1 MKFLKIIFIVG
12 LLFFNTLFSQKIS
25 GRFPMLAGQ
34 EIRLSAFVG
43 LKNDEISSSHIDSLG
58 NFEITYSKKDFGV
71 GYLISN
77 DNKPFIIIL
86 NGENIEL
93 KGNSLVDIG
102 SIKILK
108 GNENQTFD
116 RYAKEHP
123 KREQALSAW
132 KYLQDMYA
140 NDSLFL
146 KNKKTY
152 ESIIAE
158 KKRINTEDENF
169 VSSLPKDSYVRW
181 FLPMRRLVSDA
192 PIIVKYRP
200 EELDE
205 TIASFRNMDYS
216 DERLYR
222 SGLFKESLEN
232 HFLLI
237 ENSGKPLESVFQ
249 EMNTSIDRLL
259 TKLVGDTKKLN
270 EVSDFLFGFLEQ
282 RSLFKS
288 SEYLAIKLLNDTGCT
303 LETDLSN
310 QLEIYRAMKTGNTAS
325 EINFDQSNFL
335 KKSLSINNLSD
346 LKSPYTLLVFGASW
360 CPKCTEEIPDIAKRY
375 PNMKEKGIEV
385 VFISLDVDRKAFESF
400 ANDFPFISY
409 SDLKK
414 WNSPIVKDYFVS
426 GTPTMFLLDENR
438 KILIRPNSLNHLQA
452 WIDAFITKN

>member
-1 MKFLKIIFIVG
+1 MNSSHIIFLFG
-12 LLFFNTLFSQKIS
+12 LFVSNVLFSQNIS
-25 GRFPMLAGQ
+25 GVLPQLANQ

-43 LKNDEISSSHIDSLG
+43 LKNDVITSSFLDSLG
-58 NFEITYSKKDFGV
+58 NFQMGYSKKDYGV

-77 DNKPFIIIL
+77 DNKLFIVIL
-86 NGENIEL
+86 NGEDIEL
-93 KGNSLVDIG
+93 KGNSLADTE
-102 SIKILK
+102 SIKVLK
-108 GNENQTFD
+108 GNENQSFD

-132 KYLQDMYA
+132 KYLQDLYA
-140 NDSLFL
+140 NDSLFF

-158 KKRINTEDENF
+158 ENRIKTEDAKF

-200 EELDE
+200 EELDA
-205 TIASFRNMDYS
+205 TIESFRNMDYS

-259 TKLVGDTKKLN
+259 SKLVGDTKKLN
-270 EVSDFLFGFLEQ
+270 EVSNFLFDLLEQ
-282 RSLFKS
+282 RSLYTS
-288 SEYLAIKLLNDTGCT
+288 SQYLAIKLLNDTGCT

-325 EINFDQSNFL
+325 EINFEKANFL
-335 KKSLSINNLSD
+335 KTNQAITSLSD
-346 LKSPYTLLVFGASW
+346 VKSPYTLVVFGASW
-360 CPKCTEEIPDIAKRY
+360 CPKCTEELPEIAKRY
-375 PNMKEKGIEV
+375 SKWNEKGIEV
-385 VFISLDVDRKAFESF
+385 VFISLDENRTSFESL

-414 WNSPIVKDYFVS
+414 WNSPIVKDFYVS
-426 GTPTMFLLDENR
+426 GTPTLFLLDKNR
-438 KILIRPNSLNHLQA
+438 KILIRPNSVAHLEA
-452 WIDAFITKN
+452 WMDAFIPKN

>member
-1 MKFLKIIFIVG
+1 MKSLKIIFLFG
-12 LLFFNTLFSQKIS
+12 LLFTNTLFSQKIS
-25 GRFPMLAGQ
+25 GRFPLLAGQ

-43 LKNDEISSSHIDSLG
+43 LKNDAVASSFLDSLG
-58 NFEITYSKKDFGV
+58 NFQMAYSKKDYGV

-77 DNKPFIIIL
+77 DNKIFIVIL
-86 NGENIEL
+86 NGEEIEL
-93 KGNSLVDIG
+93 KGNSLMDTE
-102 SIKILK
+102 SIKVLK
-108 GNENQTFD
+108 GIENQSFD

-132 KYLQDMYA
+132 KYLQDLYA
-140 NDSLFL
+140 NDSLFF

-158 KKRINTEDENF
+158 KNRIKTEDAKF

-205 TIASFRNMDYS
+205 TIESFRNMDYS

-259 TKLVGDTKKLN
+259 SKLVGDTKKLN

-282 RSLFKS
+282 RSLYKS
-288 SEYLAIKLLNDTGCT
+288 SEYLSIKLLNDTGCT

-310 QLEIYRAMKTGNTAS
+310 QLEIYRAMKIGNIAS
-325 EINFDQSNFL
+325 EIKFEQSNFL
-335 KKSLSINNLSD
+335 KSNQAITSLSD
-346 LKSPYTLLVFGASW
+346 VKSPYTLVVFGASW
-360 CPKCTEEIPDIAKRY
+360 CPKCTEEIPEIAKRY
-375 PNMKEKGIEV
+375 SKWNEKGIEV
-385 VFISLDVDRKAFESF
+385 VFISLDENRTSFESF

-414 WNSPIVKDYFVS
+414 WNSPIVKDFYVS
-426 GTPTMFLLDENR
+426 GTPTLFLLDKNR
-438 KILIRPNSLNHLQA
+438 KILIRPNSVAHLEA
-452 WIDAFITKN
+452 WMDAYIPKN